1 MIDIHNNIMIPFEYE
16 DFIYFWG
23 SVRIFIENEN
33 KKRTEKE
40 VFIFEVR
47 KEDKLGFVDWE
58 GNILL
63 PCEYEEID
71 IVCRDTKLY
80 FETKKGK

>member
-1 MIDIHNNIMIPFEYE
+1 MIPFEYE